1 MIILLRRCV
10 FLKGKI
16 FHQKNKKKKQ
26 INKTT
31 ISYATKSEKHD
42 PNAFIAEVIAGG
54 DVIIVKLI
62 GTYQIKLI
70 AIYHG

>member
-1 MIILLRRCV
+1 MIILLRKFV
-10 FLKGKI
+10 FLKGKN
-16 FHQKNKKKKQ
+16 FHQKNK
-26 INKTT
+26 NKTNKQKT

-42 PNAFIAEVIAGG
+42 SNRFIAEVIAGG
-54 DVIIVKLI
+54 DVMIVKLI